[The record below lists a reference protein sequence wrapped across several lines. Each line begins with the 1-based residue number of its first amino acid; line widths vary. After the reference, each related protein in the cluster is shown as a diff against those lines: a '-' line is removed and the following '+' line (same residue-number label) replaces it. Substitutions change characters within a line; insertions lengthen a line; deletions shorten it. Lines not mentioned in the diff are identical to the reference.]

1 MSGLK
6 DLAGK
11 VAVVTGGASG
21 IGKGIAQALKAE
33 GMQVVIADVEQD
45 ALGAAAKEIG
55 AVGVRCDVS
64 SLESVQALADQV
76 LKQFGNIH
84 VLCNNAGV
92 GSNAPIAEMTP
103 SDWQWMLGVNLMGV
117 IYGTR
122 AFLPALRA
130 NPDGGW
136 IVNTASMSGFRIVPG
151 LGGYGVTKFG
161 IMAFSETLALEL
173 AGEGSKVG
181 VSILCPGPVHTNI
194 KASSRNR
201 PNALAGGALEDMD
214 LEQSEEGRRL
224 RWITSLEAGRLV
236 AREIKRGGLY
246 VLTHPE
252 MGPMVEERHR
262 AIEAAFKAA
271 AQTEGRS

>member
-1 MSGLK
+1 MSGLQQ
-6 DLAGK
+6 LAGK
-11 VAVVTGGASG
+11 TAVITGGASG

-33 GMQVVIADVEQD
+33 GMDLVIADVEQSALD
-45 ALGAAAKEIG
+45 AAAAELGALGIL
-55 AVGVRCDVS
+55 CDVS
-64 SLESVQALADQV
+64 SMESIQALAGQV
-76 LKQFGNIH
+76 LRRFGTIH

-92 GSNAPIAEMTP
+92 GSNASIAEMTP
-103 SDWQWMLGVNLMGV
+103 SDWQWMLGVNLMG
-117 IYGTR
+117 IIHGTR
-122 AFLPALRA
+122 AFLPALKA
-130 NPDGGW
+130 NADGGW
-136 IVNTASMSGFRIVPG
+136 MVNTASMSGFRIVPG

-201 PNALAGGALEDMD
+201 PDALAGGALEDMD
-214 LEQSEEGRRL
+214 LEQSEDGRRL
-224 RWITSLEAGRLV
+224 RWISAREAGDLV
-236 AREIKRGGLY
+236 VRAIKGGDLY

-262 AIEAAFKAA
+262 AIEAAFRTAA
-271 AQTEGRS
+271 KDQA

>member
-1 MSGLK
+1 MDGLR

-21 IGKGIAQALKAE
+21 IGKGIAQALIAE
-33 GMQVVIADVEQD
+33 GMQVVIADVEPA
-45 ALGAAAKEIG
+45 ALEATAAEIG
-55 AVGVRCDVS
+55 AMGLKVDVS
-64 SLESVQALADQV
+64 SMESVQALADQV
-76 LKQFGNIH
+76 LERFGAVH

-92 GSNAPIAEMTP
+92 GSNATIADMTP
-103 SDWQWMLGVNLMGV
+103 TDWQWILGVNLMGV

-130 NPDGGW
+130 NADGAW
-136 IVNTASMSGFRIVPG
+136 IVNTASMSGFRIVPS

-161 IMAFSETLALEL
+161 VMAFSETLALEL
-173 AGEGSKVG
+173 EAEGAAIG

-201 PNALAGGALEDMD
+201 PGALGGGALEDID
-214 LEQSEEGRRL
+214 LELTEDGRRL
-224 RWITSLEAGRLV
+224 RWMSAREAGDLV
-236 AREIKRGGLY
+236 LKAIKGGDLY

-262 AIEAAFKAA
+262 AIEAAFAKASKEQA
-271 AQTEGRS
+271 

>member
-6 DLAGK
+6 NLAGK

-21 IGKGIAQALKAE
+21 IGLGIAQALKAE
-33 GMQVVIADVEQD
+33 GMHIVIADVEQG
-45 ALGAAAKEIG
+45 ALDTAAEKLG

-64 SLESVQALADQV
+64 SMDSVQALADEV
-76 LKQFGNIH
+76 LQRFGTIH

-103 SDWQWMLGVNLMGV
+103 SDWQWILGVNLMGV
-117 IYGTR
+117 IHGTR
-122 AFLPALRA
+122 AFLPALKA
-130 NPDGGW
+130 NSDGGW
-136 IVNTASMSGFRIVPG
+136 MVNTASMSGFRIVPS

-173 AGEGSKVG
+173 EMEGSKVG

-194 KASSRNR
+194 KTSSRNR
-201 PNALAGGALEDMD
+201 PGALGGGALQDMD
-214 LEQSEEGRRL
+214 LELSEDGRRL
-224 RWITSLEAGRLV
+224 RWMSAREAGDLV
-236 AREIKRGGLY
+236 VRAIKGGDLY

-262 AIEAAFKAA
+262 TIEAAFKSAA
-271 AQTEGRS
+271 TEQ

>member
-6 DLAGK
+6 NLAGK

-21 IGKGIAQALKAE
+21 IGLGIAQALKAE
-33 GMQVVIADVEQD
+33 GMHIVIADVEQG
-45 ALGAAAKEIG
+45 ALDTAAEKLG
-55 AVGVRCDVS
+55 AVGLRCDVS
-64 SLESVQALADQV
+64 SMDSVQALADEV
-76 LKQFGNIH
+76 LQRFGTIH

-103 SDWQWMLGVNLMGV
+103 SDWQWILGVNLMGV
-117 IYGTR
+117 IHGTR
-122 AFLPALRA
+122 AFLPALKA
-130 NPDGGW
+130 NSDGGW
-136 IVNTASMSGFRIVPG
+136 MVNTASMSGFRIVPS

-173 AGEGSKVG
+173 EMEGSKVG

-194 KASSRNR
+194 KTSSRNR
-201 PNALAGGALEDMD
+201 PGALGGGALQDMD
-214 LEQSEEGRRL
+214 LELSEDGRRL
-224 RWITSLEAGRLV
+224 RWMSAREAGDLV
-236 AREIKRGGLY
+236 VRAIKGGDLY

-262 AIEAAFKAA
+262 TIEAAFKSAA
-271 AQTEGRS
+271 AEQ